1 MRNARRVALASA
13 YILHHRP
20 FRETSRIFEVL
31 TREEGRL
38 SIFARGVRGP
48 KARLAAVLQPF
59 RLLLISFSG
68 RGDAP
73 SLTGAESAGQVMA
86 LPPPCLLSGFYIN
99 ELLLRLTTRHD
110 PQPAIFDAYH
120 QALQQLKAGAALAP
134 TLRVF
139 EKRLLQ
145 MLGYGLDL
153 GSEALS
159 GRPIEAQGYYYFRP
173 GEGLFPTEA
182 ARPDALAGESLAS
195 LANEQLVEGRALQ
208 DARALLQAALAHC
221 LEGRELATR
230 TVARSMAHRGL
241 DRWLTRS

>member
-1 MRNARRVALASA
+1 MPAPWRIALAPA

-20 FRETSRIFEVL
+20 FRETGRIFEVL

-38 SIFARGVRGP
+38 SVFARGVRGP

-59 RLLLISFSG
+59 RLLLISCSG

-73 SLTGAESAGQVMA
+73 SLTGAESSGVAA
-86 LPPPCLLSGFYIN
+86 PLPAACLLSGFYLN
-99 ELLLRLTTRHD
+99 ELVLQLTTRHD
-110 PQPAIFDAYH
+110 PQPALFDAYH
-120 QALQQLKAGAALAP
+120 GALHRLKEGAALAP

-145 MLGYGLDL
+145 MLGYGLEL
-153 GSEALS
+153 TTEATS
-159 GRPIEAQGYYYFRP
+159 GRPIDPSGYYYFRA
-173 GEGLFPTEA
+173 GEGLFA
-182 ARPDALAGESLAS
+182 ADATRPGALLGRSLARLES
-195 LANEQLVEGRALQ
+195 EELAETRELK

-230 TVARSMAHRGL
+230 SVARSMARRG
-241 DRWLTRS
+241 S

>member
-1 MRNARRVALASA
+1 MMRNPRRVALASA

-20 FRETSRIFEVL
+20 FRETGRIFEVL
-31 TREEGRL
+31 TREDGRL
-38 SIFARGVRGP
+38 SVFARGVRGP

-59 RLLLISFSG
+59 RPLLISFSG

-73 SLTGAESAGQVMA
+73 SLTGAECAGDATA
-86 LPPPCLLSGFYIN
+86 LPAPCLLSGFYIN
-99 ELLLRLTTRHD
+99 ELVLQLTTRHD
-110 PQPAIFDAYH
+110 PQPSLFDAYH
-120 QALQQLKAGAALAP
+120 HALQSLKAGAALAP

-159 GRPIEAQGYYYFRP
+159 GRPIEPQGYYYFRP
-173 GEGLFPTEA
+173 GEGLFPADA

-195 LANEQLVEGRALQ
+195 LANEQLAAARALQ
-208 DARALLQAALAHC
+208 DARSLLQAALAHC

-230 TVARSMAHRGL
+230 SVARSMAQRGL
-241 DRWLTRS
+241 NR